1 MADGPS
7 PAAAAAAAPTAP
19 TDGVAAPAPPTW
31 FPAALRSASRRLTGS
46 LIVAFVLTSMLLALL
61 RDLESFFSIIFLSM
75 FLSFAVEPAV
85 NWLAARGWR
94 RGAATGLI
102 FLVVIA
108 AMILLFV
115 LIVPAVISGFRQLIQ
130 VAPTLL
136 AHLQRSLAKVG
147 IDFSYQRVL
156 DEVRKN
162 ADKIIGSAA
171 SLTGGILGLG
181 ASIVGQVFKWATIGL
196 FLYYFV
202 AEGPQ
207 VRRAVCRR
215 LPPARQEQVLFVW
228 EEAIAKTGGYFYSRL
243 LLAVINGTG
252 MYVVLRIRQV
262 PFAAP
267 MAIFVG
273 VVSEFIPIVG
283 TYIAGAVPVLVALLF
298 SPADALWVLG
308 YLLVYQSLEN
318 YVLSPRLTAKTMSL
332 HPAVAFAA
340 ALIGGALGGILM
352 AFLALPAAAVI
363 QSVVHQFSKGYD
375 VIDNDLTRA
384 KQERPER
391 VHTMR
396 IVPAKWRKDARGDP
410 PTTGGPA
417 AG

>member
-1 MADGPS
+1 MAEGPTK
-7 PAAAAAAAPTAP
+7 PATAADTPTDSVAGAAP
-19 TDGVAAPAPPTW
+19 PAW
-31 FPAALRSASRRLTGS
+31 FPAALRTASVRLTGS
-46 LIVAFVLTSMLLALL
+46 LVVAFVLTSMLLALL
-61 RDLESFFSIIFLSM
+61 RDLASFFSIIFLAL

-102 FLVVIA
+102 FVGVIG
-108 AMILLFV
+108 AMALLFA
-115 LIVPAVISGFRQLIQ
+115 LIVPAVVNGFRQLID

-136 AHLQRSLAKVG
+136 TNLQRWLAKFG

-162 ADKIIGSAA
+162 AESIIGSAA

-196 FLYYFV
+196 FLFYFV

-207 VRRAVCRR
+207 LRRAICRR

-228 EEAIAKTGGYFYSRL
+228 EEAIEKTGGYFYSRL

-252 MYVVLRIRQV
+252 MYIVLRVRGV

-267 MAIFVG
+267 MALFVG

-298 SPADALWVLG
+298 SPTDAIWVVG
-308 YLLVYQSLEN
+308 YILVYQSLEN
-318 YVLSPRLTAKTMSL
+318 YLLSPRLTAKTMAL

-363 QSVVHQFSKGYD
+363 QSIVNEFSKGYE
-375 VIDNDLTRA
+375 VIDSDLTRA
-384 KQERPER
+384 KEEKPKKVKTTGFIPSR
-391 VHTMR
+391 
-396 IVPAKWRKDARGDP
+396 WRKVRTRDAPDDRS
-410 PTTGGPA
+410 PA
-417 AG
+417 D